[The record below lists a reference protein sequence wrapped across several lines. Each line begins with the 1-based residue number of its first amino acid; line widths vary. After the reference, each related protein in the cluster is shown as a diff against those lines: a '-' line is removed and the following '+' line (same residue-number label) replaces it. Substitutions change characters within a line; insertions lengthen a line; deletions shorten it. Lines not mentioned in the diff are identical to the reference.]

1 MKQPVRKLAF
11 KGKERLYKMDLDLD
25 LEREKAIEVSRILDE
40 EDDVKIKMERA
51 RKNIVSIK
59 ASGNVS
65 PKAMRCIIQVL
76 AV

>member
-11 KGKERLYKMDLDLD
+11 KGKEREYKMDLDLD
-25 LEREKAIEVSRILDE
+25 IEREKAIEVSRILDD
-40 EDDVKIKMERA
+40 EDDVKIKMERV
-51 RKNIVSIK
+51 RKNIVRIE
-59 ASGNVS
+59 ARGTVS